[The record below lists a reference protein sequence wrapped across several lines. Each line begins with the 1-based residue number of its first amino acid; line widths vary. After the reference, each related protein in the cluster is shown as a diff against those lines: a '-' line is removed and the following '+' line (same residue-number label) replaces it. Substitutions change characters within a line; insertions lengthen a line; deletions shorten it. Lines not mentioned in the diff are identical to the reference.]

1 MKKKISLFIGTLILC
16 IVAGGVTGTVLAKKK
31 GGNKSLLDKVKDTVD
46 EKKILESET
55 VEELLQPAGDLVAQR
70 YYYKDVD
77 TFENYKE
84 FLGKKIPLTTDR
96 SIFSYRGVI
105 SAGIVLNKIQVD
117 VDNIEKTITL
127 TMPPVLILSNEIEAD
142 DFTVYEV
149 KNSVFTETKLDEFAE
164 LIGQLKQKKAAQL
177 MSDTEFLETT
187 RTEAEQ
193 VIRSF
198 LKAADSTGEYT
209 VVFR

>member
-1 MKKKISLFIGTLILC
+1 MQNFEEKSFDCNNKQLLSEN
-16 IVAGGVTGTVLAKKK
+16 VTAHEAAL
-31 GGNKSLLDKVKDTVD
+31 
-46 EKKILESET
+46 
-55 VEELLQPAGDLVAQR
+55 
-70 YYYKDVD
+70 
-77 TFENYKE
+77 
-84 FLGKKIPLTTDR
+84 
-96 SIFSYRGVI
+96 
-105 SAGIVLNKIQVD
+105 
-117 VDNIEKTITL
+117 
-127 TMPPVLILSNEIEAD
+127 EAD